1 MQTRRSVNAL
11 MATAVLLLASIVSL
25 GQSNGLTAIRCGRLI
40 NPVDGSVTQNAVILV
55 RGERIERVAAGV
67 NFKLPDGTKVIDL
80 SSYTV
85 LPGLIDAHTHVLL
98 QPEDERGAPPVITKS
113 QAFRTVQG
121 VAAVKKDLEAGFTT
135 LRDLDSE
142 GAGFADVAV
151 RDGINQGIIPG
162 PRLFVSTYA
171 LTITGGHMNN
181 SGLNPDIP
189 IPDPAALTDSREAM
203 IAEIRREV
211 KYGADWIKLY
221 ATGTL
226 RHVDPVTLES
236 LSQVSLE
243 DVKAVVAEAGR
254 WHRDVAAHAYGG
266 DGAKNA
272 IRGGVRSIEHG
283 MLMDD
288 EALKLLVEHGTFWC
302 PTLSVYLPETRED
315 DTEFRRRIVAHHK
328 EVFQKAMKMGVKICF
343 GTDVGAFDHG
353 TSAREFLKMVEYGMK
368 PIDAIRS
375 ATTRAA
381 ELLRME
387 KQIGTLEPGKFA
399 DIIAVQGDP
408 LTDIKALTRVTFVMK
423 GGKVF
428 KSTGPSGESNGT
440 R

>member
-1 MQTRRSVNAL
+1 MKSYRLVSIAVFLL
-11 MATAVLLLASIVSL
+11 MLQARAILPVKAQSAQATV
-25 GQSNGLTAIRCGRLI
+25 IRCGRLI
-40 NPVDGSVTQNAVILV
+40 NTLDGSVTQNAVIIV
-55 RGERIERVAAGV
+55 RGQRIEQVGAGLSV
-67 NFKLPDGTKVIDL
+67 PSGAKVIDL
-80 SSYTV
+80 SAYTV
-85 LPGLIDAHTHVLL
+85 LPGLIDCHTHVLL
-98 QPEDERGAPPVITKS
+98 QPEDERGAPPVVTKS

-121 VAAVKKDLEAGFTT
+121 VAAAKRDLEAGFTT
-135 LRDLDSE
+135 MRDLDSE

-151 RDGINQGIIPG
+151 RDGINRGIIPG
-162 PRLFVSTYA
+162 PRLLVSTYA

-181 SGLNPDIP
+181 AGLNPDIQ
-189 IPDPAALTDSREAM
+189 IPEPATLTDSRDAM

-226 RHVDPVTLES
+226 RHVDPVTLEP
-236 LSQVSLE
+236 LGQVSLE
-243 DVKAVVAEAGR
+243 EVKAVVAEAAR

-302 PTLSVYLPETRED
+302 PTLSVYLPESTED
-315 DTEFRRRIVAHHK
+315 DTDMRRRIVIHHK
-328 EVFQKAMKMGVKICF
+328 EVFRKAMRMGVKICF
-343 GTDVGAFDHG
+343 GTDVGAFEHG

-368 PIDAIRS
+368 PIDAIRT
-375 ATTRAA
+375 ATVRAA

-387 KQIGTLEPGKFA
+387 KEIGSLQTGKLA
-399 DIIAVQGDP
+399 DIIAVEGNPVD
-408 LTDIKALTRVTFVMK
+408 DIKALTHVVFVMK
-423 GGKVF
+423 AGQVYKT
-428 KSTGPSGESNGT
+428 K
-440 R
+440 

>member
-1 MQTRRSVNAL
+1 LISPAD
-11 MATAVLLLASIVSL
+11 
-25 GQSNGLTAIRCGRLI
+25 GL
-40 NPVDGSVTQNAVILV
+40 VTQNAIIIV
-55 RGERIERVAAGV
+55 RGERIEQAGAGISI
-67 NFKLPDGTKVIDL
+67 PAGAKVIDL
-80 SSYTV
+80 SAYTV
-85 LPGLIDAHTHVLL
+85 LPGLVDCHAHTLL
-98 QPEDERGAPPVITKS
+98 QPEDERGAPPVVTKS

-121 VAAVKKDLEAGFTT
+121 VAAAKRDLEAGFTT
-135 LRDLDSE
+135 MRDLDSE
-142 GAGFADVAV
+142 GAGFADVAI

-162 PRLFVSTYA
+162 PRLLVSTYA

-181 SGLNPDIP
+181 AGLNPDIQ
-189 IPDPAALTDSREAM
+189 IPEPATLTDSREAM

-243 DVKAVVAEAGR
+243 DVKAVVAEAAR
-254 WHRDVAAHAYGG
+254 WRRDVAAHAYGG
-266 DGAKNA
+266 EGAKNA

-302 PTLSVYLPETRED
+302 PTLSVYLPETEED
-315 DTEFRRRIVAHHK
+315 NTDLRRRIVAHHK
-328 EVFQKAMKMGVKICF
+328 EVFQKAMKIGVKICF
-343 GTDVGAFDHG
+343 GTDVGAFEHG
-353 TSAREFLKMVEYGMK
+353 TSAREVVKMVEYGMK

-387 KQIGTLEPGKFA
+387 KQIGSIEKGRFA
-399 DIIAVQGDP
+399 DIIAVEGNP
-408 LTDIKALTRVTFVMK
+408 LDDINSLTRVKFVMK
-423 GGKVF
+423 AGKVF
-428 KSTGPSGESNGT
+428 RSTF
-440 R
+440 